1 MPKRVGSWI
10 KRWKRKHILHCANI
24 YIYIYIYIYIHTRHT
39 LRDHRT
45 DFIYIYIYIYVCVCV
60 CVRVCVCMY
69 IYVIVGNC
77 SKCCWRVL
85 STHECRAKYSS
96 KWLCVF
102 HFSHFELYIYIYTCM
117 CIYIYIYIY
126 IYICIC
132 NNQVLSL
139 CKFIKFI
146 NDSTKIL
153 NNKIPWWVSNHKTG
167 LMKV

>member
-1 MPKRVGSWI
+1 M
-10 KRWKRKHILHCANI
+10 
-24 YIYIYIYIYIHTRHT
+24 
-39 LRDHRT
+39 
-45 DFIYIYIYIYVCVCV
+45 CVCV
-60 CVRVCVCMY
+60 CVCVCMY

-85 STHECRAKYSS
+85 NTHECRAKYSS
-96 KWLCVF
+96 KWLNEACIIPCNSEFRAYALVRFNLRQIQFTHSSDRSRVRKHETQSYRESCVF
-102 HFSHFELYIYIYTCM
+102 HFSHFELYIYLYM
-117 CIYIYIYIY
+117 YVHIY